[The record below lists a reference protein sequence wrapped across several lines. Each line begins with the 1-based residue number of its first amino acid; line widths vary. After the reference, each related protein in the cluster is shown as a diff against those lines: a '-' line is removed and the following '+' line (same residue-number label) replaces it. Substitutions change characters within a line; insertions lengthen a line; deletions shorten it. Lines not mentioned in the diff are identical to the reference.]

1 VDDSNLQI
9 SVEGYKDIK
18 GTLDSLGLALRPLFD
33 AHSSHWEQGSLAE
46 KEAVSFPESE
56 AIATAYSQAFIAIV
70 VAGDHLAAVNRVLTE
85 PVMTFAPWTA
95 LRVILES
102 SATALWLLTKG
113 ISAKERVARSMA
125 LRYQYLLDGRTF
137 SREAPGRFT
146 MQPDTM
152 RMNLQQIE
160 QQLRD
165 IENTAKARNI
175 KLAHDSKGQV
185 TGIGNGVPSMVDLI
199 RRTLGE
205 VQMYRLLSAL
215 AHGRTWAQVPLG
227 FRYVENIKIKA
238 LTQHLDPVM
247 AASVIV
253 NAIIWHNRA
262 VWAYFDLAGWDLESL
277 KSVLEQH
284 FDQAHLVAE
293 TRFWRK

>member
-1 VDDSNLQI
+1 MNDSGNLQI
-9 SVEGYKDIK
+9 SIEGYKAIS
-18 GTLDSLGLALRPLFD
+18 GTLYSLGLALRPLFD
-33 AHSSHWEQGSLAE
+33 AHSSQWEQGSLAE
-46 KEAVSFPESE
+46 KEAASFPESE

-70 VAGDHLAAVNRVLTE
+70 VSGDHLAAIDRLLIE
-85 PVMTFAPWTA
+85 PVITFAPWTA
-95 LRVILES
+95 LRVVLES

-113 ISAKERVARSMA
+113 ISAKERVTRSMA

-137 SREAPGRFT
+137 SREEPGRFT

-152 RMNLQQIE
+152 RANLQQIDK
-160 QQLRD
+160 QLRD

-185 TGIGNGVPSMVDLI
+185 TGIGSGVPSMVDLI

-215 AHGRTWAQVPLG
+215 AHGRIWAQVPLG
-227 FRYVENIKIKA
+227 FRRVENIKA
-238 LTQHLDPVM
+238 LTQHIDPVM
-247 AASVIV
+247 AASVIID
-253 NAIIWHNRA
+253 AITWYSHA

-284 FDQAHLVAE
+284 FDRAHLVAE